1 MLLILARI
9 PPQQA
14 ERDQIMSSALM
25 FASLWRDGFN
35 CVLTSKTSIEIS
47 QFPEGGHPCD

>member
-14 ERDQIMSSALM
+14 ERDQIMSGALENW
-25 FASLWRDGFN
+25 LQ
-35 CVLTSKTSIEIS
+35 T
-47 QFPEGGHPCD
+47 GGCRLAPHGK